1 MGNWKQWCR
10 LCGESED
17 IYASLDNTDA
27 DGQTIFDAVM
37 KSIAVQLD
45 EDKEMPQNIC
55 KACDRQLLSINR
67 FVQKCVKV
75 QKMFKELVDANS
87 NNVDIIRQSY
97 IKENQYTSDNDN
109 YEEDNDEED
118 EWEREP
124 LSDRE
129 KTDNKEQEEEGK
141 KKTAR
146 RKTSKAIPKLRLKS
160 VPKSK
165 GKSKK
170 EPKKRVAAKART
182 KSKPAKK
189 KVKKQEEEID
199 TEGDDGL
206 SDSALPP
213 DSPNYFDDPDFD
225 IKPLTSKQIK
235 IKSEIKKENGDVARK
250 MRRKLGDQMPPLGKY
265 DCHSCDI
272 SFRTWTQLSHHCTAE
287 HKSAAYIMCPGCG
300 IKLTSRVMVSR
311 HRAIHSGI
319 PVETFTCD
327 KCGKNFLRKSLL
339 QDHILSHIPK
349 EEQPFVCCK
358 CARRFHS
365 EALLRHHERVH
376 LPPEDRA
383 TYPCLSC
390 DKRFS
395 SRSAVTAHTKAVHL
409 GERPFVCHECGQSFA
424 SKGILQEH
432 LTIHSDDA
440 PWKCDICN
448 KKFKTKYR
456 LKLHLDT
463 HGETPY
469 ACPHCPM
476 KLNTRRT
483 LRMHLVVHRDT
494 KAYQCV
500 TCGKSFRRSK
510 DLKNHHNLHTGKR
523 PYTCPWCS
531 RTFANG
537 SNCRSHKRRMHPEEL
552 KLYESSLGIVHKE
565 KKKFDVSLHLPP
577 QPPEDPNVEPRASS
591 ANGNHSLDPNN
602 DTTGTTIGSERGTE
616 EEVEP
621 KVHHQEEKLNA
632 QLLKLTQRMYSSHQL
647 PHGPGPAHHQLTTT
661 AQQNYAYQQFNFVPN
676 ESPGHFYDQQHSNEQ
691 QSADF
696 PATIPAF
703 PGNPYIHNLMY
714 NRGNTHNM

>member
-1 MGNWKQWCR
+1 MGNWKLWCR
-10 LCGESED
+10 LCGDSED
-17 IYASLDNTDA
+17 VYASLENQDV
-27 DGQTIFDAVM
+27 DGHTILETIVKCLAI
-37 KSIAVQLD
+37 KLD
-45 EDKEMPQNIC
+45 ENKDMPQNIC
-55 KACDRQLLSINR
+55 KSCDKQLLIIGK

-75 QKMFKELVDANS
+75 QNMFKELVDANS
-87 NNVDIIRQSY
+87 NNVDTIRQSY
-97 IKENQYTSDNDN
+97 IKENNYASEDNDN
-109 YEEDNDEED
+109 CEEDEEEE
-118 EWEREP
+118 EWEREV

-129 KTDNKEQEEEGK
+129 KVDNKEKGK
-141 KKTAR
+141 RKRTTKKEV
-146 RKTSKAIPKLRLKS
+146 IPKLKLKS

-165 GKSKK
+165 AKPKKESRKSSKPKAKRKPNKKKSKDLD
-170 EPKKRVAAKART
+170 EDIADR
-182 KSKPAKK
+182 
-189 KVKKQEEEID
+189 EE
-199 TEGDDGL
+199 GGL
-206 SDSALPP
+206 SDVSDNVLPSP
-213 DSPNYFDDPDFD
+213 DYFDDPSFDLD
-225 IKPLTSKQIK
+225 IKPKPEKLKAE
-235 IKSEIKKENGDVARK
+235 IKSENGVEKRT
-250 MRRKLGDQMPPLGKY
+250 RRKLGGDQIPPLGKY
-265 DCHSCDI
+265 DCHSCEF
-272 SFRTWTQLSHHCTAE
+272 SFKTWTQLSHHCAAA
-287 HKSAAYIMCPGCG
+287 HKSAAYISCPACF

-349 EEQPFVCCK
+349 EEQPYVCCK

-383 TYPCLSC
+383 TYPCPSC

-440 PWKCDICN
+440 PWKCDICA

-565 KKKFDVSLHLPP
+565 KKKFDIALHLPP
-577 QPPEDPNVEPRASS
+577 PDEQNIERAASTNSS
-591 ANGNHSLDPNN
+591 ATLEHNN
-602 DTTGTTIGSERGTE
+602 DTSGTTVASERGVE
-616 EEVEP
+616 EEEKILQVEED
-621 KVHHQEEKLNA
+621 KINL
-632 QLLKLTQRMYSSHQL
+632 QLLKLSRMYNNAHSVPS
-647 PHGPGPAHHQLTTT
+647 HHQLTTP
-661 AQQNYAYQQFNFVPN
+661 QQNYAYQQFNFQMPN
-676 ESPGHFYDQQHSNEQ
+676 ESPGHYSYEQ
-691 QSADF
+691 PPGEQPGEF

-714 NRGNTHNM
+714 NRSNTHNM

>member
-10 LCGESED
+10 LCGDSED
-17 IYASLDNTDA
+17 VYASLDNRDI
-27 DGQTIFDAVM
+27 DGHTILENIM
-37 KSIAVQLD
+37 KCIVVQLD
-45 EDKEMPQNIC
+45 ENEEMPQNIC
-55 KACDRQLLSINR
+55 KACDKQLLSISR

-87 NNVDIIRQSY
+87 NNVDTIRQSY
-97 IKENQYTSDNDN
+97 IKENQYTSEDNDN
-109 YEEDNDEED
+109 YDDEEEDEEE
-118 EWEREP
+118 EWEREV

-129 KTDNKEQEEEGK
+129 KVDNKEQGK
-141 KKTAR
+141 KKSAR
-146 RKTSKAIPKLRLKS
+146 RKTSKEVPKLRLKS
-160 VPKSK
+160 ISKPKVK
-165 GKSKK
+165 TKK
-170 EPKKRVAAKART
+170 EPKKSVAKTKAKPKA
-182 KSKPAKK
+182 SKK
-189 KVKKQEEEID
+189 KVKKIEEEYFD
-199 TEGDDGL
+199 DGEDGL
-206 SDSALPP
+206 SHLSDNVPLPSP
-213 DSPNYFDDPDFD
+213 DFFDDPDFELD
-225 IKPLTSKQIK
+225 VKPKLKT
-235 IKSEIKKENGDVARK
+235 EVKKENGEEK
-250 MRRKLGDQMPPLGKY
+250 KNKRKLGDQVPPLGKY
-265 DCHSCDI
+265 DCHSCDAT
-272 SFRTWTQLSHHCTAE
+272 FKTWTQLSHHCTAQ
-287 HKSAAYIMCPGCG
+287 HKTPAHIMCPGCG
-300 IKLTSRVMVSR
+300 VKLTSRVMVSR

-383 TYPCLSC
+383 TYPCPSC

-440 PWKCDICN
+440 PWKCDICS

-469 ACPHCPM
+469 GCPHCPM

-565 KKKFDVSLHLPP
+565 KKKFDVSLHPPP
-577 QPPEDPNVEPRASS
+577 QPPEDHNVEPRASS
-591 ANGNHSLDPNN
+591 SNGNPVLDPNN
-602 DTTGTTIGSERGTE
+602 DTTGTTVGSERGGE
-616 EEVEP
+616 EDDKSLHED
-621 KVHHQEEKLNA
+621 KLNA
-632 QLLKLTQRMYSSHQL
+632 QLLKLTRMYNAH
-647 PHGPGPAHHQLTTT
+647 PGTGHHHQVTTV
-661 AQQNYAYQQFNFVPN
+661 AQQNYAYQQFNFQIPN
-676 ESPGHFYDQQHSNEQ
+676 ESAGHFYDQHNNEQ
-691 QSADF
+691 SAEF

-714 NRGNTHNM
+714 NRHGNAHNM